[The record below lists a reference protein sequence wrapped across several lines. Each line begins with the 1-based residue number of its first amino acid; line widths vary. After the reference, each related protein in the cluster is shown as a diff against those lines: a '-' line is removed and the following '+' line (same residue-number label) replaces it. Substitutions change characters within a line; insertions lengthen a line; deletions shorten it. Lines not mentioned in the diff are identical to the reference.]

1 MISYSDQ
8 QEFVNSTK
16 NFRYIIGNRR
26 CGKTTTAVKAV
37 CKFVSEG
44 KSGAIIC
51 PESLIAGIQSLIKD
65 HIPLGVRVECSD
77 RRLTVEITH
86 HSENIMATNL
96 SVIRFFSSGIPL
108 SGLHVDWIWV
118 DRTWDYKENIWNEVI
133 PRLNNYPVGGVL
145 LLTENKSL
153 LSNLINK
160 EEHNMILMNWK
171 ELRKFWE
178 GKG

>member
-26 CGKTTTAVKAV
+26 CGKTITTIKAV

-44 KSGAIIC
+44 KPGAIIC
-51 PESLIAGIQSLIKD
+51 PESHVSRIQNLIIEQLSLETKTDSSTKKMIIRKDSSSQNIKT
-65 HIPLGVRVECSD
+65 I
-77 RRLTVEITH
+77 
-86 HSENIMATNL
+86 NFAT
-96 SVIRFFSSGIPL
+96 IWFFLPNAPL
-108 SGLHVDWIWV
+108 SGIRADWIWV
-118 DRTWDYKENIWNEVI
+118 ERVWDYEWNIWNEVI

-153 LSNLINK
+153 LSNLINS
-160 EEHNMILMNWK
+160 EEYNMILMDWK